1 MIEHVQGLI
10 GLVAIPLL
18 AIAFSEDRAAV
29 SNMRT
34 VRFVIVGLFI
44 QLALAGLLLNVE
56 ALRAVFDWPGR
67 AVAALQEATLEG
79 VQMVFGYLAGAPAPF
94 AATEPKHGFI
104 LAFQALPLILLMSV
118 LSKLF
123 YHWGLLQRIV
133 HGFAFALERTL
144 GVGGPVATGAAANIF
159 VGMVEAPLLIRP
171 YLARM
176 SRADLFATMTVGMST
191 IAGTMLALYASILK
205 DTVPGVAGHL
215 IVASVMSVPAALVLS
230 YLMVPET
237 DRTSTATEP
246 PSPSWGGAGG
256 GGTAQALSYPSE
268 TTSAPHESQTDDVR
282 LPHHPTPNPSPSR
295 GGELDE
301 ADTSPS
307 GRENASSALEVG
319 APTHSSM
326 DAIAQG
332 TYDGVKL
339 LANVTATLIVA
350 VALVALVNMILA
362 AVAAPF
368 GVDLSLQRL
377 LGWLLAP
384 LAFAIGIP
392 WAEAGIAGNLLGIKT
407 ILNELI
413 AYLQLSK
420 LPADALSDRSRLIL
434 TYALCGFANLGSLGI
449 MLGGLISM
457 APTRRADIVSL
468 GARTIVSGTLAALM
482 TGAVVGVIAPA

>member
-1 MIEHVQGLI
+1 M
-10 GLVAIPLL
+10 
-18 AIAFSEDRAAV
+18 RA
-29 SNMRT
+29 

-44 QLALAGLLLNVE
+44 QVAVAGLLLNVE
-56 ALRAVFDWPGR
+56 ALRAVFVWPGH
-67 AVAALQEATLEG
+67 AIAALQEATLEG
-79 VQMVFGYLAGAPAPF
+79 VRLVFGYLAGAPAPF
-94 AATEPKHGFI
+94 EATQPENGFI

-123 YHWGLLQRIV
+123 YHWGILQQVVR
-133 HGFAFALERTL
+133 GFAFALERTL
-144 GVGGPVATGAAANIF
+144 GVGGPVGTGSAANIF

-176 SRADLFATMTVGMST
+176 SRADLFAIMTVGMST

-205 DTVPGVAGHL
+205 DTVPGSAGHL
-215 IVASVMSVPAALVLS
+215 IVASVMSVPAALVLA

-237 DRTSTATEP
+237 DPTAAETAS
-246 PSPSWGGAGG
+246 PSP
-256 GGTAQALSYPSE
+256 
-268 TTSAPHESQTDDVR
+268 
-282 LPHHPTPNPSPSR
+282 PTEEEP
-295 GGELDE
+295 LD
-301 ADTSPS
+301 T
-307 GRENASSALEVG
+307 
-319 APTHSSM
+319 THSSM

-350 VALVALVNMILA
+350 VALVALTNMILA
-362 AVAAPF
+362 AVSAPL
-368 GVDLSLQRL
+368 GVDLSLQRI

-413 AYLQLSK
+413 AYLQMAELPSDVLSE
-420 LPADALSDRSRLIL
+420 RSRLIL
-434 TYALCGFANLGSLGI
+434 TYAMCGFANLGSLGI

-457 APTRRADIVSL
+457 APSRRADIVSL
-468 GARTIVSGTLAALM
+468 GARTIVSGTLATLM
-482 TGAVVGVIAPA
+482 TAAVVGVIAPV